1 MQYFRIKQAKKFPPQ
16 HTNICKIIRLCGS
29 KFSLVFNKSLLNLA
43 TGLFYGVLSK
53 SIEGFSVT
61 CPSQKPEENVQGY
74 INIPYTTKI
83 HVLAINPTTTI
94 LAKAFL
100 KSSHLVFPEKIKRDR
115 GSVPIISLI
124 PWQLPYNLICNFHSK
139 TIDRLPIHVIVKH
152 HTCSTSVAFYPWWIE
167 SGNLERISWS
177 FYIEIVTW
185 NKKVLAT
192 ENLISASPSSVDWR
206 PCIPIQKGDA
216 ILSCS

>member
-1 MQYFRIKQAKKFPPQ
+1 MQYFRIKQRRNFPL
-16 HTNICKIIRLCGS
+16 NIQTSVKYPTLWIYI
-29 KFSLVFNKSLLNLA
+29 LVSFQQITLKLGNWTDLRRSFQEYWRIF
-43 TGLFYGVLSK
+43 GHLSQ
-53 SIEGFSVT
+53 S
-61 CPSQKPEENVQGY
+61 KPEETVQGY
-74 INIPYTTKI
+74 INIPYTKKI

-139 TIDRLPIHVIVKH
+139 TIDRLSIHVIVKH

-206 PCIPIQKGDA
+206 PCIPVQKGDA

>member
-1 MQYFRIKQAKKFPPQ
+1 M
-16 HTNICKIIRLCGS
+16 
-29 KFSLVFNKSLLNLA
+29 
-43 TGLFYGVLSK
+43 
-53 SIEGFSVT
+53 
-61 CPSQKPEENVQGY
+61 QGY

-100 KSSHLVFPEKIKRDR
+100 KSSHLVFPEKIKRER

-192 ENLISASPSSVDWR
+192 ENLISASPSSGWLTPLYTNTKRWR
-206 PCIPIQKGDA
+206 YFKLFVKLIVFCKSKDIRSRQLLLKSAPIQITRKVTYNQLTESRSVTSVKPVLFYPTRKRSQ
-216 ILSCS
+216 IVLST